1 MPKKLVPKDYEYIH
15 LDLTTGEIN
24 FTSFNSLEEL
34 QASLKE
40 GQIFFHKSVIFEEK
54 PESGEIYSPKLIS
67 QIYRKEQEL
76 FEIREKSKGHPL
88 PVTKK
93 LLKRGQG
100 TIVCCGIYTKELLKN
115 VAEKGQYDTQCDDL
129 NLGIFHV
136 RAHKPLGI
144 AQRLVHLPL
153 PEDASSAA
161 VATENLF
168 GLIRFILVNDPAKKK
183 IYLPISCFAI
193 EKRIEQEHIIGYS
206 QKDSLA
212 LSQRAYYEYK
222 KDGTLIGL
230 VALIGVDVKIDGK
243 LGFLYHPVWREK
255 QWALKFNEK
264 MFYCAVSR
272 AEKEKVFKPPYY
284 LEPTAIIV
292 DVTETPVKRLKN
304 TSEDYLWLEV
314 SQISAKFSLFCA
326 QNNLKLEKADSKNKS
341 PFVALSME
349 SISELTGEQ
358 KRAFVKILNIPGIIF
373 SSSTLA
379 KARLESK
386 LQYIGP
392 ALIEAAADG
401 NFTDV
406 VDIINRIEPLYDY
419 KEILKEA
426 LKTQRLG
433 TGNTPLQEAIKGQHT
448 SLVKYFSSLS
458 ASLKVINHKNHQG
471 LTALNFATAIGSSP
485 AIVQE
490 LEWCSQ

>member
-1 MPKKLVPKDYEYIH
+1 P
-15 LDLTTGEIN
+15 
-24 FTSFNSLEEL
+24 EL
-34 QASLKE
+34 
-40 GQIFFHKSVIFEEK
+40 
-54 PESGEIYSPKLIS
+54 
-67 QIYRKEQEL
+67 
-76 FEIREKSKGHPL
+76 REKKWERKWGG
-88 PVTKK
+88 
-93 LLKRGQG
+93 RR
-100 TIVCCGIYTKELLKN
+100 
-115 VAEKGQYDTQCDDL
+115 
-129 NLGIFHV
+129 LG
-136 RAHKPLGI
+136 G
-144 AQRLVHLPL
+144 
-153 PEDASSAA
+153 
-161 VATENLF
+161 
-168 GLIRFILVNDPAKKK
+168 
-183 IYLPISCFAI
+183 
-193 EKRIEQEHIIGYS
+193 
-206 QKDSLA
+206 
-212 LSQRAYYEYK
+212 
-222 KDGTLIGL
+222 
-230 VALIGVDVKIDGK
+230 
-243 LGFLYHPVWREK
+243 
-255 QWALKFNEK
+255 
-264 MFYCAVSR
+264 AVSR
-272 AEKEKVFKPPYY
+272 SEKEKVFKPPYY

-485 AIVQE
+485 AIVQA